1 MKRALVTGAGGF
13 VGGHLAR
20 YLKDRGYWVRGV
32 DVKLP
37 EWGKSAADEF
47 FEIDLR
53 ESNGAWAAFAMRGTS
68 RFDEVYALAAD
79 MGGMGFI
86 SAHHAQI
93 LHNNALINLN
103 TLYQAKRFGMPHTR
117 YLYTSSACVYPEYR
131 QLETDVPG
139 LKESDAWPA
148 APQDAYGLEKLV
160 TEELC
165 RHYRRDYGIETRIAR
180 LHNVYGPLGTYD
192 GGREKAPA
200 AFCRKVATAKR
211 DGATSMELWGDGEQT
226 RSFCYVDDCVEGL
239 YRLMQSDYTEP
250 LNIGSDRL
258 ISMNDLARIVMRIAG
273 VDLNIIHVSGPEGV
287 RGRNSDNTLIREV
300 LGWEPSTPL
309 EVGLRETYAWIEQ
322 QVNA

>member
-1 MKRALVTGAGGF
+1 MKRALVTGGGGF
-13 VGGHLAR
+13 IGSHLVK
-20 YLKDRGYWVRGV
+20 YLKARGYWVRGV
-32 DVKLP
+32 DLKYP

-47 FEIDLR
+47 VRLDLR
-53 ESNGAWAAFAMRGTS
+53 RADHMARAYGTLG
-68 RFDEVYALAAD
+68 FDEVYALAAD

-86 SAHHAQI
+86 SSHHAQI
-93 LHNNALINLN
+93 LHNNTLINFH
-103 TLYQAKRFGMPHTR
+103 TLDAAYGYGVGR

-131 QLETDVPG
+131 QLDTDIPG

-148 APQDAYGLEKLV
+148 QPQDAYGLEKLV

-165 RHYRRDYGIETRIAR
+165 RHYRRDYGLPTRIAR

-211 DGATSMELWGDGEQT
+211 DGRTSIELWGDGQQT

-239 YRLMQSDYTEP
+239 YKLMQSDYAEP

-258 ISMNDLARIVMRIAG
+258 ISMNDLARLVMEIAG
-273 VDLNIIHVSGPEGV
+273 VDLDIVHTEGPQGV
-287 RGRNSDNTLIREV
+287 RGRLSDNTLIKQV
-300 LGWEPSTPL
+300 LGWEPKTAL
-309 EVGLRETYAWIEQ
+309 ENGLAITYQWIEQ
-322 QVNA
+322 QVLG